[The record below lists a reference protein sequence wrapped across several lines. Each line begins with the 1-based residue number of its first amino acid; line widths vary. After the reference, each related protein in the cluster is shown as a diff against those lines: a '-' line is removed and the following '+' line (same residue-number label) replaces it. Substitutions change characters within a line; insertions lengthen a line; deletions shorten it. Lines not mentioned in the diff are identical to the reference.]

1 MKCCNLLIVV
11 MLIIVSVTGCVTKTG
26 ANQGGVIGNS
36 YTSEMQPINQSSFLI
51 IVRKNVTGDAAEINI
66 PGTTVANAFEQV
78 KAVSLL
84 RAAIEARH
92 LGYKYFSVSGT
103 RSATNIKEKRSASK
117 DTGGGI
123 PEKAFMLSYAHY
135 TTDVELV
142 LELTIQLANQVS
154 DQDSTG
160 AVDVDQLLKAAGVI
174 TK

>member
-1 MKCCNLLIVV
+1 MKCWNLLCVV
-11 MLIIVSVTGCVTKTG
+11 ILSMTSITACVTHKQP
-26 ANQGGVIGNS
+26 NSGGVLGNS
-36 YTSEMQPINQSSFLI
+36 YNSEIQPINSSSFQ
-51 IVRKNVTGDAAEINI
+51 VTARKNVTGDVAEINI

-103 RSATNIKEKRSASK
+103 RSATNVKEKRSASK

-142 LELTIQLANQVS
+142 LELTIQLTNQVS
-154 DQDSTG
+154 DSNLNDY
-160 AVDVDQLLKAAGVI
+160 VDVDQLLKAAGVI
-174 TK
+174 PR

>member
-1 MKCCNLLIVV
+1 MKCWNLLCVV
-11 MLIIVSVTGCVTKTG
+11 ILIMTSITACMTYKQPNS
-26 ANQGGVIGNS
+26 GGVLGNS
-36 YTSEMQPINQSSFLI
+36 YNSEIQPINSSSFQ
-51 IVRKNVTGDAAEINI
+51 VTARKNVTGDVAEINI

-103 RSATNIKEKRSASK
+103 RSATNVKEKRSASK

-142 LELTIQLANQVS
+142 LELTIQLTNQVS
-154 DQDSTG
+154 NSNLNDY
-160 AVDVDQLLKAAGVI
+160 VDVDQLLKAAGVI
-174 TK
+174 PR

>member
-1 MKCCNLLIVV
+1 MKCWNLLCVV
-11 MLIIVSVTGCVTKTG
+11 ILMMTSMTACVTKQDS
-26 ANQGGVIGNS
+26 NFGGVLGNS
-36 YTSEMQPINQSSFLI
+36 YSSEMQPINASSFQI
-51 IVRKNVTGDAAEINI
+51 TVRKNVTGDIAEINI

-84 RAAIEARH
+84 RAAIESHH

-103 RSATNIKEKRSASK
+103 RSQTNIKEKRSASK

-142 LELTIQLANQVS
+142 LELTIQLTNQVS
-154 DQDSTG
+154 TG
-160 AVDVDQLLKAAGVI
+160 NPNDYVDVDQLLKAAGVI
-174 TK
+174 SR